1 MSEQTRKYWVFP
13 ALTLGIS
20 ALVLFAVLALTA
32 NRSSA
37 AASSE
42 SAELPFDLTAESPN
56 CRFGVAL
63 TAAEQQAK
71 VPDFGVG
78 WYLNFTVSN
87 FPSLGAGVEYVPVIR
102 LRQNK
107 DGSTYL
113 NSYSV
118 SPPLTNAGLGAQLA
132 NMPGALWIVGNE
144 VDRGPSPGGGGAQDD
159 MQPEMYAR
167 AYHEVYT
174 FIKERDPQAKV
185 AISALVQ
192 VTPGRLQYL
201 DKVWAEYLRLYGRPM
216 PVDVW
221 NMHLYILPEVNPQGV
236 PNGIAGVAVGTNPA
250 LGMRESG
257 GNAAL
262 CGNLAN
268 NVYCFADHDNMNFF
282 KAQIIAMRNWMKA
295 HGQQHKPLILSE
307 FSLLYPYDDT
317 DGDGQPDFLQDEFGN
332 LFHPARVSNFLRAT
346 FDYLDGNES
355 INLNLGYPAD
365 NYRLVQQSLW
375 FSLYYDGAGR
385 ASNLFTTAALTS
397 YTPMG
402 VAFRQEMAERRNA
415 GVLPNLT
422 ARNALNVAGFVIAP
436 STTATVTIGVDVH
449 NNGNTNAGNPFT
461 VTFYTD
467 QALSNP
473 IGSVVIPDLNGCA
486 QGAFKVEL
494 DWTDRSPGVH
504 RYWVRVD
511 STQVIA
517 ESNEGD
523 NVTSGVVIINPQQVF
538 LPLTMR

>member
-13 ALTLGIS
+13 GLILGIS
-20 ALVLFAVLALTA
+20 ALVLLAMLALTP
-32 NRSSA
+32 NLSSA
-37 AASSE
+37 TNSPE
-42 SAELPFDLTAESPN
+42 TVGLPFDLATESPN
-56 CRFGVAL
+56 CRFGVAI
-63 TAAEQQAK
+63 TTDEQWER
-71 VPDFGVG
+71 VSDFSVG
-78 WYLNFTVSN
+78 WYLNFRVSN
-87 FPSLGAGVEYVPVIR
+87 FPSLGEGVEYVPVVR
-102 LRQNK
+102 LRQDK

-113 NSYSV
+113 DSYSV
-118 SPPLTNAGLGAQLA
+118 FPPLTDAGLGAHLA
-132 NMPGALWIVGNE
+132 NKPGALWIIGNE

-185 AISALVQ
+185 AISAMVQ

-201 DKVWAEYLRLYGRPM
+201 DKVWAEYLRRYGQPM

-236 PNGIAGVAVGTNPA
+236 PNGIAGVAVGTDPA

-268 NVYCFADHDNMNFF
+268 NVYCFADHDDMNFF
-282 KAQIIAMRNWMKA
+282 KAQILALRQWMKA

-317 DGDGQPDFLQDEFGN
+317 DGDGDPDFLRDEYGN
-332 LFHPARVSNFLRAT
+332 LFDPVRVSNFLRVT

-375 FSLYYDGAGR
+375 FSLHYAGAGR
-385 ASNLFTTAALTS
+385 ASNLFTDAGLGS
-397 YTPMG
+397 YSPMG
-402 VAFRQEMAERRNA
+402 EAFIQEMAERRSA

-422 ARNALNVAGFVIAP
+422 ASNALNVAGFVIAP
-436 STTATVTIGVDVH
+436 STTATVTIGLDVH
-449 NNGNTNAGNPFT
+449 NNGNMNAGNPFT

-467 QALSNP
+467 QNLQNP
-473 IGSVVIPDLNGCA
+473 IGSVVIPDLNGCT
-486 QGAFKVEL
+486 QGALKVEL
-494 DWTDRSPGVH
+494 DWADRLPGVH
-504 RYWVRVD
+504 RYWVKVD
-511 STQVIA
+511 STQVVF

-523 NVTSGVVIINPQQVF
+523 NVASGVVIINPLQTF
-538 LPLTMR
+538 LPLTAR